1 EQGGGAGEDTRGV
14 LHQNGKSVTA
24 HSASLLFSVL
34 VFPGRRHVARVLDL
48 VVADPG
54 ADHRPDHGVVVDAEV
69 HHDGGVVDGHGFFD
83 GGVDVL
89 GALTAQSHAPVGLG
103 QAHEVGDADVLV
115 LGGGLQVGVGVA
127 ALVVQGL
134 PLADHAEVAVVDD
147 RDLDGDTFDGAGGQL
162 LVGHLEAAVTVDRP
176 HGAVGVADL
185 GAQRG
190 GHGESHG
197 AQSTGV
203 DEGAGALVVDE
214 LGGPHLVLAHARDV
228 GGLWADHLTEA
239 FDDVLRGQAFV
250 GGLVVALGVG
260 GLQAF
265 ELVPP
270 GLVVALTAL
279 FLVTAHGHDQVG
291 EDFSGIT
298 DD

>member
-1 EQGGGAGEDTRGV
+1 
-14 LHQNGKSVTA
+14 
-24 HSASLLFSVL
+24 
-34 VFPGRRHVARVLDL
+34 
-48 VVADPG
+48 
-54 ADHRPDHGVVVDAEV
+54 
-69 HHDGGVVDGHGFFD
+69 
-83 GGVDVL
+83 
-89 GALTAQSHAPVGLG
+89 
-103 QAHEVGDADVLV
+103 
-115 LGGGLQVGVGVA
+115 
-127 ALVVQGL
+127 
-134 PLADHAEVAVVDD
+134 
-147 RDLDGDTFDGAGGQL
+147 
-162 LVGHLEAAVTVDRP
+162 AAVTVDRP

-185 GAQRG
+185 GAQRS

-279 FLVTAHGHDQVG
+279 FLVTAHGHDQAG
-291 EDFSGIT
+291 GDFSGIT
-298 DD
+298 DDGHFRVAVAGDLSGGDVGVDELGPGSAGDEAAGNTVVEAGPQGDDEVGLLQG

>member
-1 EQGGGAGEDTRGV
+1 IIVQD
-14 LHQNGKSVTA
+14 LI
-24 HSASLLFSVL
+24 L
-34 VFPGRRHVARVLDL
+34 VEY
-48 VVADPG
+48 
-54 ADHRPDHGVVVDAEV
+54 AE
-69 HHDGGVVDGHGFFD
+69 F
-83 GGVDVL
+83 
-89 GALTAQSHAPVGLG
+89 
-103 QAHEVGDADVLV
+103 
-115 LGGGLQVGVGVA
+115 
-127 ALVVQGL
+127 
-134 PLADHAEVAVVDD
+134 AVVDD
-147 RDLDGDTFDGAGGQL
+147 LDLDGYTFDGAGGQL

-239 FDDVLRGQAFV
+239 FDDVLRGQTFV
-250 GGLVVALGVG
+250 GGLDVARAGG
-260 GLQAF
+260 GLQAL

-279 FLVTAHGHDQVG
+279 TLATQHRHDP
-291 EDFSGIT
+291 SA
-298 DD
+298 